1 MGNIMRSRQI
11 PSIRLITGSVVV
23 FSPDKQPSE
32 RKQGV
37 KSGL

>member
-11 PSIRLITGSVVV
+11 SSIRLITGSVVV
-23 FSPDKQPSE
+23 FSPDKPQSE
-32 RKQGV
+32 HQQGV